1 MLTCL
6 IKVSIL
12 LGMKKNILK
21 KIFGSF
27 TKAADA
33 LGVTKGA
40 ITFWP
45 EELSQHHIDRIRGAC
60 VRLGIYNPEI
70 FETNDAI
77 NINNQPRPMNEG
89 VNE

>member
-1 MLTCL
+1 MN
-6 IKVSIL
+6 
-12 LGMKKNILK
+12 KNILK

-33 LGVTKGA
+33 LGVTKGS
-40 ITFWP
+40 ISSWP

-60 VRLGIYNPEI
+60 VRLGIYNPDI
-70 FETNDAI
+70 FEANDPI
-77 NINNQPRPMNEG
+77 NTNNQPRPMNEG

>member
-1 MLTCL
+1 MN
-6 IKVSIL
+6 
-12 LGMKKNILK
+12 KNILK

-33 LGVTKGA
+33 LGVTKGS
-40 ITFWP
+40 ISSWP

-60 VRLGIYNPEI
+60 VRLGIYSPEI

>member
-1 MLTCL
+1 MN
-6 IKVSIL
+6 
-12 LGMKKNILK
+12 KNILK

-33 LGVTKGA
+33 LGVTKGS
-40 ITFWP
+40 ISSWP

-70 FETNDAI
+70 FEANDAI
-77 NINNQPRPMNEG
+77 NINNPPRPIESKANE
-89 VNE
+89 